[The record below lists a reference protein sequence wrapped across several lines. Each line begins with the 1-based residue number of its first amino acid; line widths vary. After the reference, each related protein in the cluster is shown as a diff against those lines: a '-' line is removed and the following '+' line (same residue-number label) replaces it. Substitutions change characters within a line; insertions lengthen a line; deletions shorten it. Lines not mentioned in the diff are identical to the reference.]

1 MRIEIKKQVMQT
13 LLDKAANVMGGVK
26 DITPIV
32 KNFLIEASVEG
43 ISVIATDISLSVI
56 AKTTVVRTN
65 IVGSDSEE
73 LNRAIFPQ
81 MFYDIVKEAS
91 DDVMDI
97 AVTGREAVV
106 KCGTAEWSIKLMDVA
121 EYPEIPTSACAT
133 QTFDKAQ
140 FMVALLK
147 VKLAMSANESRQSLR
162 MVDISEGRV
171 RATDGVR
178 LHQVE
183 VESLKGINMQ
193 IPIAAVDDLIRLLKS
208 PDVVDVRDIGFGV
221 TEQLLIFQIHED
233 TFIINKVVYEF
244 PDVETVILKPA
255 ESNDQLLQVNKVALR
270 AAIRRVR
277 ITADSDT
284 NAIVGI
290 LENNLFVVACRDKYG
305 NTSKQ
310 SIDVNWP
317 YDKRELLL
325 NHNHFMD
332 LITIVDGG
340 DCKLYFGVDR
350 GKRRSFVVLRE
361 DATIGILGQ
370 LRIVV

>member
-32 KNFLIEASVEG
+32 KNFLIEGTDNG
-43 ISVIATDISLSVI
+43 ISVIATDLSLSVI
-56 AKTTVVRTN
+56 AKTTVVRT
-65 IVGSDSEE
+65 GDFG
-73 LNRAIFPQ
+73 RAIFPQ
-81 MFYDIVKEAS
+81 MFYDIVKEAP
-91 DDVMDI
+91 DDVMCI
-97 AVTGREAVV
+97 IVNGREAIV
-106 KCGTAEWSIKLMDVA
+106 KCGTAEWSIKLMDAA
-121 EYPEIPTSACAT
+121 EYPEIPTSACAS
-133 QTFDKAQ
+133 QVFDKAG
-140 FMVALLK
+140 FMAALSK
-147 VKLAMSANESRQSLR
+147 VRLAMSVNENRQSLR
-162 MVDISEGRV
+162 MVDINEGKV

-178 LHQVE
+178 LHQVV

-193 IPIAAVDDLIRLLKS
+193 IPVAAVDDLIRLLKS
-208 PDVVDVRDIGFGV
+208 PDVVDVKDIGFGV

-233 TFIINKVVYEF
+233 MFIINKVIYEF
-244 PDVETVILKPA
+244 PDVEAVILKPA
-255 ESNDQLLQVNKVALR
+255 ESNDELLQVNKVALR
-270 AAIRRVR
+270 AAVRRVR
-277 ITADSDT
+277 ITADMDT

-290 LENNLFVVACRDKYG
+290 LEGSLFVLACRDKYG

-317 YDKRELLL
+317 HDKRELLV
-325 NHNHFMD
+325 NHNHLMD

-340 DCKLYFGVDR
+340 DCMFYFGKDR

-361 DATIGILGQ
+361 GATIGVLGQ

>member
-1 MRIEIKKQVMQT
+1 MRIEIKRQVMLT

-32 KNFLIEASVEG
+32 KNFLIESTDSG
-43 ISVIATDISLSVI
+43 ICVIATDLSLSVI
-56 AKTTVVRTN
+56 AKTSVVRTEN
-65 IVGSDSEE
+65 FG
-73 LNRAIFPQ
+73 RAIFPQ

-97 AVTGREAVV
+97 VVEGRGAVV
-106 KCGTAEWSIKLMDVA
+106 KCGTAEWSIKLMDAA
-121 EYPEIPTSACAT
+121 EYPEIPTSVCAS
-133 QTFDKAQ
+133 QTFDKAM
-140 FMVALLK
+140 FMSALSK
-147 VKLAMSANESRQSLR
+147 VKLAMSVNESRQCLR
-162 MVDISEGRV
+162 MVDINEGRV

-193 IPIAAVDDLIRLLKS
+193 IPVAAVDDLIRLLKS
-208 PDVVDVRDIGFGV
+208 PDVIDVRDIGFGV
-221 TEQLLIFQIHED
+221 TEQLLVFQIHED
-233 TFIINKVVYEF
+233 VFIINKVVYEF
-244 PDVETVILKPA
+244 PDVETVILEPA

-277 ITADSDT
+277 ITADTDT
-284 NAIVGI
+284 NAVVGV
-290 LENNLFVVACRDKYG
+290 LEDNLFVVACKDKYG
-305 NTSKQ
+305 NTSRQ

-317 YDKRELLL
+317 HNKRELLL

-332 LITIVDGG
+332 LINIVDGG
-340 DCKLYFGVDR
+340 DCMFYFGADR
-350 GKRRSFVVLRE
+350 GKRRTFVVLRE
-361 DATIGILGQ
+361 GAVIGILGQ